1 MAALLRDWKGIIH
14 AETLEGYK
22 SKWAKFCSDWEP
34 EQPGIYTL
42 ASSIQSTNIYLD
54 IVHYLRDQWLQRRP
68 QFLHCYTRRYRNFGL
83 RASSTSESG
92 HSQLKSY
99 LDNRMA
105 DLYLLYSKTK
115 ELVDDKEKQYRAK
128 AAQEARKRRH
138 KERNNPLLEELA
150 LKVSFR
156 ALDLL
161 TKQFCLAKTAR
172 LNKARLGTSSIGT
185 CSEAFTQQYGLPCKH
200 KIYSILQTEGTGVD
214 AKVTPT
220 RALQMAE
227 IDEFWYL
234 ERSLVSKYLLF
245 G

>member
-1 MAALLRDWKGIIH
+1 
-14 AETLEGYK
+14 
-22 SKWAKFCSDWEP
+22 
-34 EQPGIYTL
+34 
-42 ASSIQSTNIYLD
+42 
-54 IVHYLRDQWLQRRP
+54 
-68 QFLHCYTRRYRNFGL
+68 
-83 RASSTSESG
+83 
-92 HSQLKSY
+92 
-99 LDNRMA
+99 MA

-115 ELVDDKEKQYRAK
+115 ELVDDKKREYRAK
-128 AAQEARKRRH
+128 AQQEAQKRRH
-138 KERNNPLLEELA
+138 TESNNPLLKELA

-156 ALDLL
+156 ALNLL
-161 TKQFCLAKTAR
+161 TKQFGLATTAR
-172 LNKARLGTSSIGT
+172 LNEAQLGTSSIGT
-185 CSEAFTQQYGLPCKH
+185 CSEAFTQQYSLPCKH